1 MSAGDTCKAHND
13 LLDRVEFSAVPGVG
27 PNASMLKRD
36 ISITSGVDHA
46 FFSVCCGSRGVK
58 DGSGEGCNSK
68 FFKICGFK
76 KYN

>member
-13 LLDRVEFSAVPGVG
+13 LLERVEFSAEPGVG

-46 FFSVCCGSRGVK
+46 FFSICCGSRVDK
-58 DGSGEGCNSK
+58 DGSSVGCNSE
-68 FFKICGFK
+68 FFKICDF
-76 KYN
+76 